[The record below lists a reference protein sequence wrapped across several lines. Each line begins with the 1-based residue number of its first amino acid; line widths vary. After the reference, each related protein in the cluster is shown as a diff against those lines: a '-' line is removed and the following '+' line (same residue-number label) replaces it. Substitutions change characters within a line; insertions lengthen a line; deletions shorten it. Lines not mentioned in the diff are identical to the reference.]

1 MNSSPSAS
9 KKPKNPIG
17 TDDRPPIRQRPLF
30 TARCG
35 SGTEIFPTL
44 INKAAP
50 PDGKGRRC
58 YPKKQRGV
66 EINGKRKESDNKR
79 VNINEFI
86 RAREVRVISD
96 DNEQL
101 GILPLD
107 EALKVAAEAGLDL
120 VEVAPDAD
128 PPVCR
133 IMDFGRYK
141 YQQSKKSAESRKKAS
156 VIEVKEVKFRP
167 KTGEHDYQFKLRNIQ
182 KFLAE
187 KNKVKVSLMFRGRE
201 IAHADLGLALLERVI
216 KDIGEDGQPEQMPK
230 IEGRNMIM
238 IMGPK
243 A

>member
-1 MNSSPSAS
+1 M
-9 KKPKNPIG
+9 
-17 TDDRPPIRQRPLF
+17 
-30 TARCG
+30 
-35 SGTEIFPTL
+35 
-44 INKAAP
+44 IN
-50 PDGKGRRC
+50 
-58 YPKKQRGV
+58 
-66 EINGKRKESDNKR
+66 
-79 VNINEFI
+79 
-86 RAREVRVISD
+86 D

-101 GILPLD
+101 GIMPLD
-107 EALKVAAEAGLDL
+107 EALKAAANVGLDL

-141 YQQSKKSAESRKKAS
+141 YQQSKKTAESRKKAS

-201 IAHADLGLALLERVI
+201 IAHADLGQALLERVI
-216 KDIGEDGQPEQMPK
+216 KDIGDAGLPEQMPK

-238 IMGPK
+238 ILGPK
-243 A
+243 S